1 MADERMKNDP
11 NNQPFD
17 GKRMIYAD
25 SRRSSTP
32 DIPPFSRGRA
42 SNVAP
47 NSRTPAPR
55 RRETMTNPKGS
66 FIWYELITSDPD
78 GAARFYGAVVGWT
91 IAAHSD
97 PAACGVVYRMIR
109 RSDGDRKSTRLN
121 SSH

>member
-1 MADERMKNDP
+1 M
-11 NNQPFD
+11 
-17 GKRMIYAD
+17 
-25 SRRSSTP
+25 
-32 DIPPFSRGRA
+32 A

-78 GAARFYGAVVGWT
+78 GAARCYGAVVGWT

-97 PAACGVVYRMIR
+97 PAASGVDYRMFG
-109 RSDGDRKSTRLN
+109 RSDGGQSGRASCRERGWTCGLLPVVAGSIKK
-121 SSH
+121 